1 MRKKVNAAGII
12 LYAALLLLVLSVM
25 LTVASLYP
33 VAIGQTESVVRIND
47 SFNLSVNEIRRQGL
61 GNFHGGENI
70 TIQVDCP
77 AAFSKNFSVATY
89 SGLHFNNSVAW
100 GFVYNFTAGA
110 DYYEAIFQNASQ
122 PGLINFK
129 VTVEQPQVSLP
140 LSWLTTP
147 AKTLFFSS
155 LAVAVAVLLKTAL
168 SSRVKLPQNRPVVP
182 TLSKTSR
189 RRLLAL
195 VAVSLAC
202 WLAVLALNSNQY
214 ASFENWYTDH
224 PRHSYTASL
233 FLKDGFAVF
242 SQPLGSLSSQDNSP
256 FMFVTWPE
264 MPHLYPLGSILLFMP
279 FGGLLQG
286 GVDAVLVYKLE
297 IALFLVFAH
306 VCLFFFLSRFW
317 KQDLYSPADLEAWK
331 EKIRKLFG
339 RDKWSQKKIELGEH
353 TQFFIK
359 LIGIYIIYTTL
370 IVYAADGMFD
380 SAAFVFGLFAVTAL
394 AAERYGIFFLL
405 IGVGVFF
412 KYQTAIF
419 LMPLI
424 IYGVIRLVQ
433 TEKFGLLKNKA
444 FLAGAAFLAASG
456 FTAAL
461 SAPYL
466 VATRPELVMN
476 SINAFMPNAQI
487 PWSLQSTAVLLTL
500 AATLVYVLYMRNRNP
515 LMALS
520 ALFLLVPSF
529 LLPFFQNWY
538 IPFIF
543 VYVLVPKRKG
553 EIVATMIWVIFLIVV
568 LSFGASAFNPV
579 GIIDNLRQT
588 LKI

>member
-1 MRKKVNAAGII
+1 MITKVNAARII
-12 LYAALLLLVLSVM
+12 LYAAIVVLVLSVV

-33 VAIGQTESVVRIND
+33 VATGQTQSVVRVND
-47 SFNLSVNEIRRQGL
+47 SFNLSVNEIWRQGL
-61 GNFHGGENI
+61 GNFHGGENVS
-70 TIQVDCP
+70 IQVESP
-77 AAFSKNFSVATY
+77 VAFCKNFSIVAY
-89 SGLHFNNSVAW
+89 SGLRFNNSLTS

-110 DYYEAIFQNASQ
+110 DYYEAVFQNASQ
-122 PGLINFK
+122 RGLINFK

-140 LSWLTTP
+140 FSWLTTP
-147 AKTLFFSS
+147 AKILFFVS
-155 LAVAVAVLLKTAL
+155 LATAVLVLLKQALPSGAKLAL
-168 SSRVKLPQNRPVVP
+168 SRPVLP
-182 TLSKTSR
+182 SLSKTGKQ
-189 RRLLAL
+189 RLLLL
-195 VAVSLAC
+195 VVLSLVC
-202 WLAVLALNSNQY
+202 WLAVLALNSNPY

-242 SQPLGSLSSQDNSP
+242 SQPLGNLASQDNSP

-264 MPHLYPLGSILLFMP
+264 MPHLYPLGSIFLFMP
-279 FGGLLQG
+279 FGALLQS
-286 GVDAVLVYKLE
+286 GVVPVLVYKLE

-306 VCLFFFLSRFW
+306 VCLFFFLSRYW
-317 KQDLYSPADLEAWK
+317 KQDLFSPSDLRGWK
-331 EKIRKLFG
+331 EKLRQLAKKAG
-339 RDKWSQKKIELGEH
+339 WSQKKIELGEH
-353 TQFFIK
+353 TEFFIK
-359 LIGIYIIYTTL
+359 LVGVYVIYTTL

-380 SAAFVFGLFAVTAL
+380 SVAFVFGLFAVTVL
-394 AAERYGIFFLL
+394 AVGRYDAFFLL

-424 IYGVIRLVQ
+424 IYSVVMLVRTQ
-433 TEKFGLLKNKA
+433 KLGSLKNKL
-444 FLAGAAFLAASG
+444 FLAGAAFMVASG
-456 FTAAL
+456 FTAVL

-476 SINAFMPNAQI
+476 SISAFMPNAQI
-487 PWSLQSTAVLLTL
+487 PWSLQSFAILLTL
-500 AATLVYVLYMRNRNP
+500 AATLVYVLYMHKRNP
-515 LMALS
+515 LMSLS

-543 VYVLVPKRKG
+543 VYVLVPQRKG

-579 GIIDNLRQT
+579 GIIDNFRQT